1 VVGGGRRPGREAMT
15 DPVVHLD
22 GVTRLYEKGIGV
34 LDLHLRVEPGTCY
47 GLVGPN
53 GAGKT
58 TILRMVVGMLRPQE
72 GSVRVF
78 GLDPARQPHDVKQR
92 VGYVAEDQTLP
103 ASLRPADLFRFFQS
117 LYPDWDED
125 YEYDLVDR
133 LELPLW
139 RTLSRLSKGQRREV
153 ALVCAL
159 AHRPPLLVLDEPAG
173 GLDPLTRRAFQ
184 ESLVAALA
192 RAETTVLLSSHHLQ
206 EIERVT
212 DRIGFLARGRLVLE
226 GETADLQ
233 ERACQVLVRGDGVDA
248 SALEGCLGAQER
260 DGDTALTFLL
270 PADEAERRVAEAL
283 GREVLQTQRIGLE
296 DLFIALMRKRS

>member
-1 VVGGGRRPGREAMT
+1 MT
-15 DPVVHLD
+15 EPVVRFD

-34 LDLHLRVEPGTCY
+34 MDLNLMLAPGTCY

-53 GAGKT
+53 GSGKT

-72 GSVRVF
+72 GAVRVF

-92 VGYVAEDQTLP
+92 IGYVAEDQTLP
-103 ASLRPADLFRFFQS
+103 LSLRPVDLFRFFQS
-117 LYPDWDED
+117 LYPEWDED
-125 YEYDLVDR
+125 FEYDLVDR

-139 RTLSRLSKGQRREV
+139 RTLSRLSRGQRREV

-184 ESLVAALA
+184 ESLIEVLG
-192 RAETTVLLSSHHLQ
+192 RSGTTVLLSSHYLN

-212 DRIGFLARGRLVLE
+212 DRIGFLARGRLILE
-226 GETADLQ
+226 GTTSDLQ
-233 ERACQVLVRGDGVDA
+233 EHACQVLVRGTNGIDV
-248 SALEGCLGAQER
+248 SALDGCVASEAR

-270 PADEAERRVAEAL
+270 PPEEAAQRVVDVL
-283 GREVLQTQRIGLE
+283 GKDVVQTRPLGLE

>member
-1 VVGGGRRPGREAMT
+1 MT
-15 DPVVHLD
+15 EPVVHFD

-34 LDLHLRVEPGTCY
+34 LDLDLRVPAGTCY

-72 GSVRVF
+72 GAVRVF
-78 GLDPARQPHDVKQR
+78 GLDPAQQPQDVKRR

-103 ASLRPADLFRFFQS
+103 SSLRPVDLFRFYQS

-125 YEYDLVDR
+125 FEYELVDR

-139 RTLSRLSKGQRREV
+139 RTLSRLSRGQRREV
-153 ALVCAL
+153 ALICAL

-184 ESLVAALA
+184 ESLVEVLA
-192 RAETTVLLSSHHLQ
+192 RSETTVLLSSHFLN

-212 DRIGFLARGRLVLE
+212 DQIGFLARGRLILE
-226 GETADLQ
+226 GATSELQ
-233 ERACQVLVRGDGVDA
+233 ERASQVLVRGNGFDA
-248 SALEGCLGAQER
+248 SSLEGWVASEVR
-260 DGDTALTFLL
+260 DGDTTLTFLL
-270 PADEAERRVAEAL
+270 PPDEAEQRVVTDL
-283 GREVLQTQRIGLE
+283 GREIVQVRALGLE

>member
-1 VVGGGRRPGREAMT
+1 MNQ
-15 DPVVHLD
+15 PVVQFD
-22 GVTRLYEKGIGV
+22 QVTRLYEKGIGV
-34 LDLHLRVEPGTCY
+34 MDLDLRVAAGRSY

-72 GSVRVF
+72 GAVQVF
-78 GLDPARQPHDVKQR
+78 GRDPFQEPREVKGR
-92 VGYVAEDQTLP
+92 IGYVAEDQTLP
-103 ASLRPADLFRFFQS
+103 TSLRPVDLFRFYQS
-117 LYPDWDED
+117 LYPGWDED
-125 YEYDLVDR
+125 YEYELVDR

-139 RTLSRLSKGQRREV
+139 RKLSRLSRGQRREV

-184 ESLVAALA
+184 ESLVDVLA
-192 RAETTVLLSSHHLQ
+192 RSGTSILISSHFLN

-212 DRIGFLARGRLVLE
+212 DRIGFLARGRLILE
-226 GETADLQ
+226 GDTSDLQ
-233 ERACQVLVRGDGVDA
+233 ERACQVLVRGDGLEAAAVDGLVA
-248 SALEGCLGAQER
+248 EEVR
-260 DGDTALTFLL
+260 EGDTALTFLL
-270 PADEAERRVAEAL
+270 PPDEAERRVVEGL
-283 GREVLQTQRIGLE
+283 HREVVQVQRLGLE